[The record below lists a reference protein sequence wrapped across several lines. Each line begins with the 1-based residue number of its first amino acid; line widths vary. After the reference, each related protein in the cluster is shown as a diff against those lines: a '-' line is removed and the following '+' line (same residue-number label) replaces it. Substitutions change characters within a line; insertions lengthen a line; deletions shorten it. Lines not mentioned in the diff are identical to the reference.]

1 MNIANLSLD
10 SVGGGGVGGKAQG
23 INTVLISIINQQEE
37 REWRREA
44 ARKCKARRNE
54 KKYASFRPVSAGR
67 QFV

>member
-10 SVGGGGVGGKAQG
+10 SVGGVVGEAQG

-37 REWRREA
+37 GEWRHEA
-44 ARKCKARRNE
+44 ARKCKARRNG
-54 KKYASFRPVSAGR
+54 KKYASFHPVSAGR